1 MDLNTIAIGVLGVL
15 FTYGFYYAWKS
26 SQPVVQKTLITPWGE
41 QVGRTRAIQS
51 KTGDASMATER
62 TRRKTIFT
70 ANRMYPEKVKESR
83 TTTGSVTGA
92 IETFFLTG
100 MCPPV
105 LIDLILQGDQ
115 SEQDNCII
123 LDGEPGD
130 GIVYDGGNAGTTTCG
145 V

>member
-1 MDLNTIAIGVLGVL
+1 MDLNTIAVGVLTIL
-15 FTYGFYYAWKS
+15 FTYGVYYAWKETR
-26 SQPVVQKTLITPWGE
+26 PVVQKTLITPWGE
-41 QVGRTRAIQS
+41 QVGRTRPIQS

-70 ANRMYPEKVKESR
+70 SSRMYPEKIKESR

-105 LIDLILQGDQ
+105 LIDLILQGDGV
-115 SEQDNCII
+115 SDENCLV
-123 LDGEPGD
+123 LDGTSGTN
-130 GIVYDGGNAGTTTCG
+130 VYDAGGVTTTVCNI
-145 V
+145 

>member
-1 MDLNTIAIGVLGVL
+1 MDLNTIAVGVLTIL
-15 FTYGFYYAWKS
+15 FTYGIYYAWKETR
-26 SQPVVQKTLITPWGE
+26 PNVQKTLITPWGE
-41 QVGRTRAIQS
+41 QVGRTRPIQS

-70 ANRMYPEKVKESR
+70 SSRMYPEKIKESR

-105 LIDLILQGDQ
+105 LIDLILQGDGV
-115 SEQDNCII
+115 SDENCLI
-123 LDGEPGD
+123 LDGSSGTD
-130 GIVYDGGNAGTTTCG
+130 VYDAGGVTTTVCNI
-145 V
+145 

>member
-1 MDLNTIAIGVLGVL
+1 MDLNTIAVGVLTIL
-15 FTYGFYYAWKS
+15 FTYGVYYAWKETR
-26 SQPVVQKTLITPWGE
+26 PVVQKTLVTPWGE
-41 QVGRTRAIQS
+41 QVGRTRPIQS

-70 ANRMYPEKVKESR
+70 SSRMYPEKIKESR

-105 LIDLILQGDQ
+105 LIDLILQGDGV
-115 SEQDNCII
+115 SDENCLI
-123 LDGEPGD
+123 LDGTSGTD
-130 GIVYDGGNAGTTTCG
+130 VYDAGGVTTTVCNI
-145 V
+145 

>member
-1 MDLNTIAIGVLGVL
+1 MDLNTIVIGVLGVL
-15 FTYGFYYAWKS
+15 FSYTLYHAWKYS
-26 SQPVVQKTLITPWGE
+26 RPVVQKTLITPWGE
-41 QVGRTRAIQS
+41 QVGRTRPIQS

-70 ANRMYPEKVKESR
+70 SSRMYPEKIKESR

-92 IETFFLTG
+92 IETFFLSG

-105 LIDLILQGDQ
+105 LIDLILQGDE
-115 SEQDNCII
+115 SESNNCLI
-123 LDGEPGD
+123 LDGDNGEQ
-130 GIVYDGGNAGTTTCG
+130 IVYDGGNAGTTTCG